1 MEEGELPL
9 FQVKRKLESEALP
22 VCMSVMA
29 AGYDGLQCQIL
40 KLPPPPPLLI
50 PSGTKKCMP
59 ACTRTAAKREMFYYV
74 GFKSLVVFL
83 LTICSG
89 TNTVTLAKI

>member
-1 MEEGELPL
+1 MEEGELPF

-50 PSGTKKCMP
+50 PSGTKNACQRAHALQQREKCFIMLDL
-59 ACTRTAAKREMFYYV
+59 KV
-74 GFKSLVVFL
+74 
-83 LTICSG
+83 
-89 TNTVTLAKI
+89 

>member
-40 KLPPPPPLLI
+40 KLPPLLPSLYPLGQKMHA
-50 PSGTKKCMP
+50 SAHTHCSKE
-59 ACTRTAAKREMFYYV
+59 RNV
-74 GFKSLVVFL
+74 L
-83 LTICSG
+83 LCWI
-89 TNTVTLAKI
+89 